1 MMKSRSENYVGS
13 ASTEISEL
21 EKKGS
26 WPLHLN
32 TQIPLPDNPSVN
44 EALKLLMATITQQ
57 EKKIFTLGSALEQ
70 MSSDNRIAQEKL
82 IQWTSKIVQEMRNE
96 LHDRIDNS
104 DKQVQNV
111 TYNLRGSADENT
123 LAPQIE
129 RQVFEKLE
137 LEAILPSLHGTGA

>member
-1 MMKSRSENYVGS
+1 MKSLSENYVGS
-13 ASTEISEL
+13 ASIEISEL
-21 EKKGS
+21 EKNGLR
-26 WPLHLN
+26 PLHLN
-32 TQIPLPDNPSVN
+32 TQIPLQDKPSVN

-111 TYNLRGSADENT
+111 TYNLRGSADENSS
-123 LAPQIE
+123 APQIE
-129 RQVFEKLE
+129 REVFEKLE
-137 LEAILPSLHGTGA
+137 LRAILPSLHGTGA